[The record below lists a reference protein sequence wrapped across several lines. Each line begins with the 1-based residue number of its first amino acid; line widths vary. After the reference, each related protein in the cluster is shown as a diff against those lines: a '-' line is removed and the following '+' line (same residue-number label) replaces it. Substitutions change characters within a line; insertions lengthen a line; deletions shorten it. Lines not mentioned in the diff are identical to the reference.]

1 MSLYSIYFT
10 QVLLPLLDL
19 RYSQSHSNIT
29 IATENAFVLFFF
41 CHFSELIRHLR
52 AFPSF
57 TNYEQVFC
65 VCFQKFAAT
74 YIKKKF
80 CHVSVSHEYFFSTV
94 FFSIHFHRNHWSP
107 YSIFSTIQYNINMTW
122 RYYKW
127 YEWSFCSRRM
137 TSEFQF
143 KLEMLS

>member
-29 IATENAFVLFFF
+29 IATGKCIFVLF

-94 FFSIHFHRNHWSP
+94 FFNSFSQESLISVQHLLSIL
-107 YSIFSTIQYNINMTW
+107 YNINMTW
-122 RYYKW
+122 RNYKW

-137 TSEFQF
+137 TSKFQF
-143 KLEMLS
+143 

>member
-29 IATENAFVLFFF
+29 IATENAFVLLFF

-74 YIKKKF
+74 YIKKSF
-80 CHVSVSHEYFFSTV
+80 VMCLYLTNISFLQYFFQ
-94 FFSIHFHRNHWSP
+94 F
-107 YSIFSTIQYNINMTW
+107 IFTGITDLRTASFLQYSTI
-122 RYYKW
+122 
-127 YEWSFCSRRM
+127 
-137 TSEFQF
+137 
-143 KLEMLS
+143 

>member
-80 CHVSVSHEYFFSTV
+80 CHVSVSHEYFFCTV
-94 FFSIHFHRNHWSP
+94 FFQF
-107 YSIFSTIQYNINMTW
+107 IFTGIIDLRTASFIYIVRYKHDMT
-122 RYYKW
+122 
-127 YEWSFCSRRM
+127 EI
-137 TSEFQF
+137 
-143 KLEMLS
+143 

>member
-41 CHFSELIRHLR
+41 FCHFSELIRHLR

-57 TNYEQVFC
+57 TNYEQVSF
-65 VCFQKFAAT
+65 VFAFKSLQLH
-74 YIKKKF
+74 ILKKSF
-80 CHVSVSHEYFFSTV
+80 VMCLYLTNISFLEYFFQ
-94 FFSIHFHRNHWSP
+94 F
-107 YSIFSTIQYNINMTW
+107 IFTGITDLRTASFLQYSTI
-122 RYYKW
+122 
-127 YEWSFCSRRM
+127 
-137 TSEFQF
+137 
-143 KLEMLS
+143 